1 MKFNLFNFGDLK
13 KHSSIKG
20 LFCFKEDKEAQG
32 KCLCENLEKAIIAL
46 NKTETFRAQKGE
58 VYVVNYMED
67 LELNK
72 TILVGLGEKEKFD
85 VATIRNNTGK
95 LIKAALAEKAKVIDI
110 HLIGLDKKLN
120 YDMVK
125 AIVEA
130 SIMTNYKFDKYK
142 TDKSEGTLEEINIV
156 FNEGT
161 ALENIKEAVKEGEI
175 LGEGNL
181 IARALVNEP
190 ANVLTP
196 GELSRQATALG
207 EKYGFN
213 TKIYSKKDIE
223 NLNMN
228 AFLAVGRGSVNEPKL
243 IVMRYEGNPENKEE
257 ILGLVGKGITFDAG
271 GYCLKTAGNMWQ
283 MKSDMGGAGAVVGAM
298 TAIARMK
305 LKKNVIAVIAACD
318 NLISGDAYK
327 PGDIISTM
335 NGKTIEIIN
344 TDAEGRLTLVDAVTY
359 IIRKEKVSRVIDIAT
374 LTGAVGGAIG
384 NIATGVVDNNAEFYS
399 IVEEASYK
407 CDEKV
412 WRFPNFEEY
421 KELLK
426 VGNADLV
433 NSTGPIGGGAITAGL
448 FIGEFVEEKPWIHLD
463 IAAGAFAENPKK
475 EYLSKGATGIGTRLL
490 YEVAKL
496 I

>member
-1 MKFNLFNFGDLK
+1 MKFNLFNLVDHK
-13 KHSSIKG
+13 NYSSIKG
-20 LFCFKEDKEAQG
+20 LFCFKEDKEDQG
-32 KCLCENLEKAIIAL
+32 KCLCKNLQKAIMAL
-46 NKTETFRAQKGE
+46 SKTETFTAKQGE
-58 VYVVNYMED
+58 IYVVNYMEE

-72 TILVGLGEKEKFD
+72 TILVGLGEKEKFNI
-85 VATIRNNTGK
+85 AAIRNSTGK
-95 LIKAALAEKAKVIDI
+95 LIKAALSEKAKSIDI
-110 HLIGLDKKLN
+110 YLVGVDKSLN
-120 YDMVK
+120 YEMVK

-130 SIMTNYKFDKYK
+130 SLMTSYKFDKYK
-142 TDKSEGTLEEINIV
+142 TDKDEVTLEEVNIV
-156 FNEGT
+156 FNESIE
-161 ALENIKEAVKEGEI
+161 LNDIESAVKEGEI

-196 GELSRQATALG
+196 AELSKQATDLG
-207 EKYGFN
+207 KKYGFN
-213 TKIYSKKDIE
+213 TEVYGKKAIE
-223 NLNMN
+223 NFNMN

-243 IVMRYEGNPENKEE
+243 IVMRYEGNPDNKEE

-271 GYCLKTAGNMWQ
+271 GYCLKAGSKMWQ
-283 MKSDMGGAGAVVGAM
+283 MKTDMGGAGAVIGAM

-305 LKKNVIAVIAACD
+305 LKKNVTAVVAACD

-359 IIRKEKVSRVIDIAT
+359 IIRKERVSRVIDIAT

-384 NIATGVVDNNAEFYS
+384 NIATGVVDNDAEFYS
-399 IVEEASYK
+399 IVEKASCN

-426 VGNADLV
+426 IGNADLV
-433 NSTGPIGGGAITAGL
+433 NSTGPVGGGAITAGL
-448 FIGEFVEEKPWIHLD
+448 FIGEFVEDKPWIHLD
-463 IAAGAFAENPKK
+463 IAAGAFAEKPTK
-475 EYLSKGATGIGTRLL
+475 EYLSKGATGIGARLL
-490 YEVAKL
+490 YEVAK
-496 I
+496 II